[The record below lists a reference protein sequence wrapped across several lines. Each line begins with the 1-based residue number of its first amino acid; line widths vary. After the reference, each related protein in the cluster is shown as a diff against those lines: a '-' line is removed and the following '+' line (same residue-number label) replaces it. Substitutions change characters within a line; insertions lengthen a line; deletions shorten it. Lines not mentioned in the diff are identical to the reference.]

1 MAARPDN
8 VNEPI
13 PCKTMVAKDKLLAEG
28 SLSETKMILGWLFNF
43 RTLTVSLQNHKFI
56 AWKAGI
62 QKMITSKHTTSKDLD
77 TIWLM
82 GHVGFVI
89 PWVCHFISPHCYLHY
104 CIKIRR
110 FITVNDTCMK
120 DLELMK
126 DILAKTKMEPTHIP
140 SAQPD
145 VLFRFVHS
153 WAWGIQ
159 RLRACMAFSCP
170 SPPPISSDQQS
181 TGISCSNN
189 HPLDWL
195 ACRPPEMWRL
205 CLVDDW

>member
-56 AWKAGI
+56 AWKAAI

-82 GHVGFVI
+82 VHQNSTIHNSQWHMHERFGVNERYSGKNKNGTYSHSERPTGCTI
-89 PWVCHFISPHCYLHY
+89 QICAQLGLGDTA
-104 CIKIRR
+104 IKGMHGIFMSQPTSNFKRPA
-110 FITVNDTCMK
+110 IYWN
-120 DLELMK
+120 
-126 DILAKTKMEPTHIP
+126 IL
-140 SAQPD
+140 
-145 VLFRFVHS
+145 
-153 WAWGIQ
+153 
-159 RLRACMAFSCP
+159 
-170 SPPPISSDQQS
+170 QQ
-181 TGISCSNN
+181 
-189 HPLDWL
+189 
-195 ACRPPEMWRL
+195 
-205 CLVDDW
+205 